1 MDTAIQNEFD
11 EVIDYSFASGLGDV
25 HRDGWIVLIGHGL
38 TGDKDRPISVNI
50 ARSLNHAG
58 FDTLRFSFSGNG
70 GSGGL
75 FTEAT
80 ISKEA
85 DDLDCIIRRVSET
98 YPKIAYIGH
107 SMGGAVGLLQA
118 SRDRRIDALI
128 SVAGMVHTRAF
139 AEAEFGEIVPDAGIM
154 WEDPDFPLSSNFMND
169 LSVTHQSLSD
179 RIPSVGIPWLLLHGS
194 EDDVVL
200 PYDSEFVKRIRGDS
214 VEYRILEGAN
224 HVFDT
229 PEQMKQLTA
238 EMVSWLREIL

>member
-1 MDTAIQNEFD
+1 MDTAIQNDFGEA
-11 EVIDYSFASGLGDV
+11 IDYSFAPGCGDL

-38 TGDKDRPISVNI
+38 TGNKDRPISVEI
-50 ARSLNHAG
+50 AQSLNHAG
-58 FDTLRFSFSGNG
+58 FDTFRFSFSGNG
-70 GSGGL
+70 DSGGF

-85 DDLDCIIRRVSET
+85 DDLDCIIQRVSQT
-98 YPKIAYIGH
+98 YPNIAYIGH

-139 AEAEFGEIVPDAGIM
+139 AEAEFGEVMPDAGNM
-154 WEDPDFPLSSNFMND
+154 WEDPAFPLSSKFMND
-169 LSVTHQSLSD
+169 LSVTHQSLPE

-200 PYDSEFVKRIRGDS
+200 PYDSEFVKKVRGDA

-229 PEQMKQLTA
+229 SEQMKQLCK
-238 EMVSWLREIL
+238 EIVSWLGEII